1 MPDNIIDLNAARRR
15 NRRDPADLQ
24 DLIGRMDELEEVL
37 ETMDEVGVT
46 TRQELVDL
54 LEQLEKESGDLDP
67 E

>member
-24 DLIGRMDELEEVL
+24 DLLGRMDELEEVL

>member
-1 MPDNIIDLNAARRR
+1 MTDNIIDLNAARRR

-24 DLIGRMDELEEVL
+24 DLLGRMDELEEVL

-54 LEQLEKESGDLDP
+54 LEQLEKESGDIEP

>member
-1 MPDNIIDLNAARRR
+1 MTDNIIDLNAARRR
-15 NRRDPADLQ
+15 NRRDPAELQ
-24 DLIGRMDELEEVL
+24 DLLGRMDELEEVL

-46 TRQELVDL
+46 TRQELVEL